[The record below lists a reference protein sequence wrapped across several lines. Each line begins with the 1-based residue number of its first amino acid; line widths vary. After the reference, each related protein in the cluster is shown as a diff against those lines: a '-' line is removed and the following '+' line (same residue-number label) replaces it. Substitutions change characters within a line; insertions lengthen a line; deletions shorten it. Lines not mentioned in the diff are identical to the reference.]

1 VGAVEVEE
9 LCKTYARRL
18 AALRVLYG
26 AKIKSLAPAKRGH
39 TTILELKK
47 CPALG
52 VERVHN
58 GVSEMEVMVSRLY
71 ARSVPL
77 ESPVYSSA
85 GLEPNAKVATGAEA
99 PFVVCRVF
107 PIEPADRVT

>member
-1 VGAVEVEE
+1 M
-9 LCKTYARRL
+9 
-18 AALRVLYG
+18 LYG
-26 AKIKSLAPAKRGH
+26 AKIKSLAPAKREH

-47 CPALG
+47 NPVPG

-58 GVSEMEVMVSRLY
+58 GVSVMEVMVSRLY

-77 ESPVYSSA
+77 ESPEYSSA
-85 GLEPNAKVATGAEA
+85 GIEPNAKVATGTDA

-107 PIEPADRVT
+107 TMEPADRVTWKILPVEQPTNT

>member
-1 VGAVEVEE
+1 M
-9 LCKTYARRL
+9 
-18 AALRVLYG
+18 LYG
-26 AKIKSLAPAKRGH
+26 AKMKSLAPAKREH

-47 CPALG
+47 YPAVPG
-52 VERVHN
+52 EERVHN
-58 GVSEMEVMVSRLY
+58 GASVTEILVPRLY

-99 PFVVCRVF
+99 PFVVCRACLIE
-107 PIEPADRVT
+107 PADIEPADRVTWKIWPVEQPEKT